1 MANNNNL
8 QIIESL
14 VREVKTAIEGRGGS
28 GSQDGKI
35 ISKLNQALSLL
46 QGLDTWSGNIDT
58 TLEGLGGDVD
68 ALEESVGTLENDV
81 DTLEETVGGIQ
92 QSMYKGIPIVNP
104 TVTSDAVTIQ
114 PNVWNVLTSAIADL
128 TVTKGTDATDVV
140 SEYMIKFV
148 IDSNYDADDNQIA
161 FSGWTNLTWA
171 GGDVPTWAAGNTYE
185 ISIVDNIAVYTE
197 IESAAS

>member
-58 TLEGLGGDVD
+58 TLESLGG
-68 ALEESVGTLENDV
+68 DV

-92 QSMYKGIPIVNP
+92 QNMYKGIPVVNP

-114 PNVWNVLTSAIADL
+114 PNEWNVLTSAIADL
-128 TVTKGTDATDVV
+128 TVTKGTDATGVV
-140 SEYMIKFV
+140 SEYMIKFT
-148 IDSNYDADDNQIA
+148 IDSAYDSSTDQIT
-161 FSGWTNLTWA
+161 FGEWGLTWA
-171 GGDVPTWAAGNTYE
+171 GGDAPTWTAGNTYE
-185 ISIVDNIAVYTE
+185 ISIIDNVAVFTE
-197 IESAAS
+197 LEPTTEPTV